1 MIENM
6 NNIIDLRSDTVTKPS
21 QDMRLAIQT
30 ADVGD
35 DHSGEDPSVNRLE
48 SVAAEFTGKEAAL
61 YVPSGTMSN
70 LVALLTHCQRGDEV
84 ITGSESHIS
93 NHEGMG
99 AFVLGGFS
107 VRTVTND
114 FRGRINPLDIREAC
128 RTEWPTT
135 KVICLENT
143 HNRCGGSAIP
153 KSEIAEI
160 SALARE
166 RGIQLHIDGARIAN
180 AAVALETDVAS
191 LVDDADSVSFCF
203 SKGLG
208 APVGSVLCGTQDF
221 IKEARHN
228 RRLVGGAMRQSG
240 VIAEGAYYALTHNF
254 DRLAEDHENAQL
266 LRQRIEGLPGVTL
279 DPAGCDTNLVFFEL
293 DSQFSG
299 DVFRSRLSERGVRC
313 SGTSKQRVRMVC
325 HLDVSKTDIERAAKF
340 IGQVLHEMEDESS

>member
-1 MIENM
+1 M

-21 QDMRLAIQT
+21 QDMRLAIQ
-30 ADVGD
+30 AAEVGD

-48 SVAAEFTGKEAAL
+48 SVAADFTGKEAAL

-84 ITGSESHIS
+84 ITGSESHIN

-99 AFVLGGFS
+99 AFTLGGFS
-107 VRTVTND
+107 VRTVNND
-114 FRGRINPLDIREAC
+114 FRGRINPSDISDAC
-128 RTEWPTT
+128 RPEWPTT

-153 KSEIAEI
+153 KSDISEVAEIAQEN
-160 SALARE
+160 
-166 RGIQLHIDGARIAN
+166 GIQLHIDGARIAN
-180 AAVALETDVAS
+180 AAVALETDVAT
-191 LVDDADSVSFCF
+191 LVADADSVSFCF

-208 APVGSVLCGTQDF
+208 APVGSVLCGTKDF

-240 VIAEGAYYALTHNF
+240 VIAEGAYYALTHNL
-254 DRLAEDHENAQL
+254 DRLAEDHENAQR
-266 LRQRIEGLPGVTL
+266 LRRQIDGLPGVIL

-293 DSQFSG
+293 DSELSG
-299 DVFRSRLSERGVRC
+299 DVFRSKLSERGVRC
-313 SGTSKQRVRMVC
+313 SGTSTQRIRMAC
-325 HLDVSKTDIERAAKF
+325 HMDVSSADIDRAAELTH
-340 IGQVLHEMEDESS
+340 QVLREMEGESS

>member
-1 MIENM
+1 M

-21 QDMRLAIQT
+21 QNMRLAIQ
-30 ADVGD
+30 AAEVGD
-35 DHSGEDPSVNRLE
+35 DHSGEDPSINRLE
-48 SVAAEFTGKEAAL
+48 SVAADFTGKEAAL

-84 ITGSESHIS
+84 ITGSESHIN

-99 AFVLGGFS
+99 AFTLGGFS

-114 FRGRINPLDIREAC
+114 FRGRINPSDITDTC
-128 RTEWPTT
+128 RQEWPRT

-153 KSEIAEI
+153 KSDVSEIAAI
-160 SALARE
+160 AQE

-191 LVDDADSVSFCF
+191 LVADADSVSFCF

-208 APVGSVLCGTQDF
+208 APVGSVLCGTKDF
-221 IKEARHN
+221 ITEARHN
-228 RRLVGGAMRQSG
+228 RRLVGGAMRQGG

-266 LRQRIEGLPGVTL
+266 LRHRIEGLPGINL
-279 DPAGCDTNLVFFEL
+279 DPAGCDTNLVFFDL
-293 DSQFSG
+293 DLEFDG
-299 DVFRSRLSERGVRC
+299 DAFRSKLSELGVRC
-313 SGTSKQRVRMVC
+313 SGTSKQRIRMAC
-325 HLDVSKTDIERAAKF
+325 HLDISKGDVERAAKL
-340 IGQVLHEMEDESS
+340 IAQTLGEMEAESS

>member
-1 MIENM
+1 LIEKM
-6 NNIIDLRSDTVTKPS
+6 NNIIDLRSDTVTRPS
-21 QDMRLAIQT
+21 HNMRLAIQ
-30 ADVGD
+30 AAEVGD
-35 DHSGEDPSVNRLE
+35 DHSGEDPSVNKLE

-84 ITGSESHIS
+84 ITGSESHIN

-107 VRTVTND
+107 VRTVDND
-114 FRGRINPLDIREAC
+114 FRGRINPLDISEAC
-128 RTEWPTT
+128 RSDWPTT

-153 KSEIAEI
+153 KSEITEI
-160 SALARE
+160 STLARE

-191 LVDDADSVSFCF
+191 LVEGADSVSFCF

-208 APVGSVLCGTQDF
+208 APVGSVLCGTKDF

-240 VIAEGAYYALTHNF
+240 VIAEGAHYALTHNF

-266 LRQRIEGLPGVTL
+266 LRRCIDGLPGVIL

-293 DSQFSG
+293 DSQFNG
-299 DVFRSRLSERGVRC
+299 DIFRSRLSDHGVRC
-313 SGTSKQRVRMVC
+313 SGTSKQRIRMVC
-325 HLDVSKTDIERAAKF
+325 HLDVSTADIEKAAKL
-340 IGQVLHEMEDESS
+340 IGQVLHDMEGESS